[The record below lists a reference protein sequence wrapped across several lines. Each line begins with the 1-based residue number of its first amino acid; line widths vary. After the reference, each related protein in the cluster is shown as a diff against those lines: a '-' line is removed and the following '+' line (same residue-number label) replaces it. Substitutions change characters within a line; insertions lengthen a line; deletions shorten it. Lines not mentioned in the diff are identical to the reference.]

1 MNSLLQVADS
11 YGLVVIRH
19 FVDGNPSRIS
29 FDDLEKLRTTP
40 PPEGKRGHTV
50 NIILDRAAIKAY
62 VMLAKR
68 NSDTGDGEELLE
80 LAEQYFIMDCRDLDI
95 DLFGKIDILDESG
108 NSRGWSFLV
117 DFTDHDAI
125 ESAFESFLDQMPV
138 TK

>member
-19 FVDGNPSRIS
+19 FVNGTPSRIS
-29 FDDLEKLRTTP
+29 FDDLEKLKSTP
-40 PPEGKRGHTV
+40 PPEGKRGHVV

-68 NSDTGDGEELLE
+68 NSDSADGEELLG
-80 LAEQYFIMDCRDLDI
+80 LAEQYFIMDCCDLDI
-95 DLFGKIDILDESG
+95 NLFGKIDMEDENG
-108 NSRGWSFLV
+108 NTRGWSFLV

-125 ESAFESFLDQMPV
+125 ESAFADFVAQMPV